1 MAACSAAVCYE
12 QLLSCIT
19 LTLTLTSST
28 FPTST
33 SRKASSAFDCTSSPE
48 DSPDE
53 DPDCPPVLLCC
64 VCGALEREDRIGG
77 VRR

>member
-1 MAACSAAVCYE
+1 MAACSAALFYE
-12 QLLSCIT
+12 QLLSCI
-19 LTLTLTSST
+19 TLTLTSST

-64 VCGALEREDRIGG
+64 MCGALERVDRIGG